1 MKKIKCLALL
11 TALALTL
18 VSPPQVANAATPVAT
33 VVLNNLCTAGSY
45 STKSVPVGTVIGS
58 QTLCPH
64 GHNAAHWYDA
74 KTGIS
79 SKNGYAFERGN
90 SSSVGIAT
98 VPKES
103 TPPTV
108 SLYETQIINNTGI
121 DISFSLNPSYIAGY
135 ILSDDKVTV
144 SWSSKTHAPIVI
156 DGDRYDASHG
166 NLSIDASRLIDG
178 LTIRLGTTSG
188 TISAMQNTN
197 VTTSSH
203 NATKCSIGGVVV
215 TGEHKDVSSQGSSTK
230 YYDDKGNV
238 IGGSGYTSYKC
249 SACGASWGGGG
260 GSINKDYDG
269 DVYDSSGNKVG
280 YVGTGGSS
288 GGNQIGL
295 DLTYLKGGYSYS
307 SGSSQSISN
316 ACYTA
321 TISTCDAHHYK
332 GDHYYCSQHGYV
344 GTSTKCKYS
353 TSNNTYY
360 EEAYGYSGNSPTFPA
375 FRNTIKTD
383 STCTAHLGYL
393 CTIPG
398 HNVNVTV
405 TKYPGSYRYTITD
418 ASGKVIS
425 TGTSSSSSFT
435 FTMPPSNVTIT
446 IEQGQQDQTIVAAL
460 SATSI
465 GYGGIP
471 TLSTSNAKT
480 TLSYTS
486 SNPSVATISNSGVIT
501 VKGIGTTI
509 ITINAAETTDYK
521 SASKTI
527 TLTVVKGNLSTKTAP
542 KSESINYGQALSAST
557 LSGGSVTNSSGSAVD
572 GSWKWS
578 SASSTIPKVGITQ
591 FVARFTPTDTTNY
604 NY

>member
-1 MKKIKCLALL
+1 MKKIKPLALL

-18 VSPPQVANAATPVAT
+18 VSPPQVANAATPVKT
-33 VVLNNLCTAGSY
+33 VLLDDLCTAGSY
-45 STKSVPVGTVIGS
+45 TTRSVPVGTVIGS
-58 QTLCPH
+58 QDLCPH

-108 SLYETQIINNTGI
+108 SLYEAKIINNTGI

-215 TGEHKDVSSQGSSTK
+215 TGKHKDVSSQGSSTK

-316 ACYTA
+316 TCYTA

-332 GDHYYCSQHGYV
+332 GEHYYCSQHGYV

-383 STCTAHLGYL
+383 STCTAHLDYL

-425 TGTSSSSSFT
+425 TGTQSSSTFT
-435 FTMPPSNVTIT
+435 FAMPPSNATIT
-446 IEQGQQDQTIVAAL
+446 IELGQLEQAITASL
-460 SATSI
+460 SSSTV
-465 GYGGIP
+465 GYGSRP
-471 TLSTSNAKT
+471 TLTVTGAKT
-480 TLSYTS
+480 TLSHAS
-486 SNPSVATISNSGVIT
+486 SNTSVASIDTSGNITLNGLGSTTFTIT
-501 VKGIGTTI
+501 
-509 ITINAAETTDYK
+509 AAESSDYY
-521 SASKTI
+521 SASTTV
-527 TLTVVKGNLSTKTAP
+527 TLIVVKGNLSTKTAP
-542 KSESINYGQALSAST
+542 TCSSINYGQVLSAST
-557 LSGGSVTNSSGSAVD
+557 LSGGSVINESSTVVD
-572 GSWKWS
+572 GTWSWKTP
-578 SASSTIPKVGITQ
+578 ATVPNAGK
-591 FVARFTPTDTTNY
+591 FAFTAAYKPVDTAHY

>member
-1 MKKIKCLALL
+1 M
-11 TALALTL
+11 
-18 VSPPQVANAATPVAT
+18 
-33 VVLNNLCTAGSY
+33 CTAGSY
-45 STKSVPVGTVIGS
+45 TTKSVTNGSVID
-58 QTLCPH
+58 TAINCPH

-74 KTGIS
+74 ETGIS
-79 SKNGYAFERGN
+79 SKNGYAYVGSWSN
-90 SSSVGIAT
+90 GSSGGPCIAT

-103 TPPTV
+103 TAPTV
-108 SLYETQIINNTGI
+108 SLYEAKIINNTGV
-121 DISFSLNPSYIAGY
+121 DISFSLNPTYVAGY
-135 ILSDDKVTV
+135 ILYSDAITV

-156 DGDRYDASHG
+156 NGDRYDASHG

-188 TISAMQNTN
+188 TISALQNTN
-197 VTTSSH
+197 ATTSSH
-203 NATKCSIGGVVV
+203 NATKCSVGGVVI
-215 TGEHKDVSSQGSSTK
+215 TGEHKNVSSESSGTT
-230 YYDDKGNV
+230 YYDDKGNA
-238 IGGSGYTSYKC
+238 IGGSGYTHYKC
-249 SACGASWGGGG
+249 AACGASWGGGG

-288 GGNQIGL
+288 NGNQIGL

-307 SGSSQSISN
+307 SGSSQSISS

-321 TISTCDAHHYK
+321 TISTCDTHHYK
-332 GDHYYCSQHGYV
+332 GEHYYCSQHGYV
-344 GTSTKCKYS
+344 GTSPTCKYS

-360 EEAYGYSGNSPTFPA
+360 EKAYGYSGNSPTFPA

-383 STCTAHLGYL
+383 STCAAHLDYL
-393 CTIPG
+393 STIPG
-398 HNVNVTV
+398 HNVSVTV
-405 TKYPGSYRYTITD
+405 TKSPGSYRYTITD

-425 TGTSSSSSFT
+425 TGTQSSSTFT
-435 FTMPPSNVTIT
+435 FAMPPSNATIT
-446 IEQGQQDQTIVAAL
+446 IEQGQQDQAIVAAL

-486 SNPSVATISNSGVIT
+486 SNPSVATISSSGVIT
-501 VKGIGTTI
+501 VKGIGTTT

-521 SASKTI
+521 SASKTV

-542 KSESINYGQALSAST
+542 KSASINYGQALSAST
-557 LSGGSVTNSSGSAVD
+557 LSGGSVTNSSGSTVD
-572 GSWKWS
+572 GLWK
-578 SASSTIPKVGITQ
+578 
-591 FVARFTPTDTTNY
+591 
-604 NY
+604 